1 MQSFTINFTGY
12 HGWNGRKIISRD
24 RSWLEFKP
32 KGSEAPNQNGNP
44 FVGVTKLDPNDE
56 DTRVKLT
63 AKLVSHGREA
73 VNLNEYDVYSVYQ
86 TTCG

>member
-1 MQSFTINFTGY
+1 MQAFNINFTGY

-24 RSWLEFKP
+24 RSWLEFRP

-44 FVGVTKLDPNDE
+44 FIGVKLLDTADPE
-56 DTRVKLT
+56 VHAKLT
-63 AKLVSHGREA
+63 AKLVSRGHES
-73 VNLNEYDVYSVYQ
+73 VNLNEYDVYSVYK